1 MKTFWDYV
9 LEIEDFYRRNG
20 VQIDPV
26 PQVKLNRTE
35 TDRFNPF
42 IPTANYNPNT
52 NVISLYIGGR
62 HTKDILRSF
71 CHELI
76 HHNQYLTDRRGFA
89 SAATT
94 GALNENERLAE
105 LEGDAYRRGNLMFRK
120 WTETYTKP

>member
-9 LEIEDFYRRNG
+9 LEIEDFYRNSG
-20 VQIDPV
+20 VMIDPV
-26 PQVKLNRTE
+26 PDVRLDKTE
-35 TDRFNPF
+35 SYRFDPF

-62 HTKDILRSF
+62 HLKDILRSF

-76 HHNQYLTDRRGFA
+76 HHNQFLTDRNGFMR
-89 SAATT
+89 AAKVGT
-94 GALNENERLAE
+94 LNENEQLVE

-120 WTETYTKP
+120 WTETHT